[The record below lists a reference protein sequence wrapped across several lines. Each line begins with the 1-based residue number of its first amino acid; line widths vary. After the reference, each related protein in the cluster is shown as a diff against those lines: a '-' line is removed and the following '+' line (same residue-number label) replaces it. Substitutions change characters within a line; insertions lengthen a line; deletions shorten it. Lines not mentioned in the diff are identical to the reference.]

1 MINFITHNPN
11 KFNEVNAIMET
22 NKIKINWIKMEYE
35 EIQADNTDYIS
46 EDSCKKLENI
56 VDPPYFIDD
65 TGLYIDELNGFPG
78 PYASYVQETLG
89 NKNIIKLASGSRAY
103 FKTVIS
109 FYYEKVY
116 QFTGILNGKI
126 SSEEKGENKFGYDPI
141 FIPEN
146 YNKTLAEVP
155 LEEKNRISHR
165 SRAINNFILFLIENN
180 IK

>member
-11 KFNEVNAIMET
+11 KFNEVNAIMEN

-126 SSEEKGENKFGYDPI
+126 SGEEKGENKFGYDPI

-146 YNKTLAEVP
+146 YNKTLAEVT

-165 SRAINNFILFLIENN
+165 SRAINNFISFLIENN